1 MVIGVGK
8 MVGAIVSAAV
18 ILSVFPGAAVS
29 ALAQQ
34 SPKVE
39 MQATEFHT
47 LTAKDGMKYE
57 LSIAFPLQYDPASP
71 QKYSVLYLTVAKGLF
86 SVVAGE
92 EQLLGLW
99 QKIKP
104 MILVGID
111 VAAPSLVEGASQRF
125 VNLPPTR
132 DLKREKELKEEY
144 GKEIV
149 TGKGERFR
157 RDIVDE
163 IIPWVEARY
172 PVTKERGLAG
182 YSLGGLFTLHAMFAS
197 PGTFSTYLV
206 GDPSLYWDD
215 KVTLKTELEFS
226 KKTKRLPAHVFL
238 GFTEKGH
245 GDHVGTVLTFID
257 ALQEHSY
264 EGLELEQQ
272 LFLDETHES
281 GIGAV
286 FARGLT
292 SLYGQK

>member
-1 MVIGVGK
+1 MIESSKMTRVIASLTVGLTLFG
-8 MVGAIVSAAV
+8 GALA
-18 ILSVFPGAAVS
+18 P

-47 LTAKDGMKYE
+47 LTAKDGVKYE
-57 LSIAFPLQYDPASP
+57 LSIAFPLQYDPKSSE
-71 QKYSVLYLTVAKGLF
+71 KYPVLYLTDAKGLF

-104 MILVGID
+104 MILVGVD
-111 VAAPSLVEGASQRF
+111 VAAPSLVEAASQRF

-132 DLKREKELKEEY
+132 DLKREKELKETY

-163 IIPWVEARY
+163 IIPWVEDRY
-172 PVTKERGLAG
+172 PVTRERGLAG
-182 YSLGGLFTLHAMFAS
+182 YSLGGLFTLQAMFSS

-215 KVTLKTELEFS
+215 KVTLKTELEYS
-226 KKTKRLPAHVFL
+226 KKNRRLPAHVFL
-238 GFTEKGH
+238 GFTEMGH